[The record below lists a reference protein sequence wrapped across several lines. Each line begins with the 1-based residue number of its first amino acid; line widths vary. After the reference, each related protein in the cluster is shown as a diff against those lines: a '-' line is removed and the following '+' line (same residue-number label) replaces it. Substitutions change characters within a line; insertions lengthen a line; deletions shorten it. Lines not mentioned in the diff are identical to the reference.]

1 MAAVKK
7 LKSLVT
13 FVNKSPQTSA
23 KLANCQKK
31 INPTAR
37 TLKLLCD
44 VKTRWWS
51 THTMVEQALKLRPA
65 IEMMFRDEIV
75 NRTSPGKPTP
85 LEGLALQPIDYV
97 TLEHIVQV
105 LAPFR
110 EAQLAL
116 EGEKYV
122 NLSLLVIIIHELR
135 TILEGLIAAVDP
147 NDEPDLYD
155 LLHKMADDFKDRW
168 GDPILYRRDVARI
181 QSRRMEG
188 IPPFAYWAALL
199 DPRTKIKSTKV
210 LSPRERTI
218 IWKDIQDYIFSIED
232 ARDDSDEVPVM
243 VPASNNAGSTGRKK
257 AKRKGAASFIMN
269 ATANEE
275 SEDDAEILSVRA
287 TISMELAMFQKDKG
301 CALCDADGRY
311 QCPLLW
317 WKMNH
322 TKYPHVWEVAK
333 RVLSIP
339 ATSAP
344 SERLFSAASNLINK
358 KRAALS
364 PQNADMLLFLKAN
377 KDLIQW

>member
-1 MAAVKK
+1 MNALGERIMASTSISHHYCSDHILQLTAAKAFSGSADTMAAVKK

-51 THTMVEQALKLRPA
+51 THTMVERALKLRPA

-188 IPPFAYWAALL
+188 IPPLRIGLPSWIRGRKL
-199 DPRTKIKSTKV
+199 KV
-210 LSPRERTI
+210 L
-218 IWKDIQDYIFSIED
+218 KCLAQGKGLLFGKIF
-232 ARDDSDEVPVM
+232 
-243 VPASNNAGSTGRKK
+243 K
-257 AKRKGAASFIMN
+257 
-269 ATANEE
+269 
-275 SEDDAEILSVRA
+275 
-287 TISMELAMFQKDKG
+287 TISF
-301 CALCDADGRY
+301 
-311 QCPLLW
+311 LL
-317 WKMNH
+317 KM
-322 TKYPHVWEVAK
+322 HVMTLT
-333 RVLSIP
+333 RF
-339 ATSAP
+339 
-344 SERLFSAASNLINK
+344 R
-358 KRAALS
+358 
-364 PQNADMLLFLKAN
+364 
-377 KDLIQW
+377 